1 MTNKTSRFFS
11 LVLCVLILF
20 NTSGIITVNSVSAT
34 TESNILV
41 DEFNSFTKMNSHS
54 KNLKFIKTNSNMFNG
69 DKSRL
74 CRTKKTTEYIV
85 YKMTKNIACI
95 MADTYFESK
104 DKVFDFKFYVS
115 EDGENYSILTPAKT
129 VYGGGR
135 YRVKYETSSI
145 PSGSL
150 YLKIEISGTSKQ
162 ILLPQISRLQII
174 YGTEL
179 LSANKKV
186 TSSSFMTGKTA
197 EMGNDKNIKSTRWS
211 ASSKNMPQWWMVD
224 LGDTYQINIATI
236 NWYLHTKAYWKY
248 EIVVSNSSDGRSY
261 QSISYSSNKTKGN
274 TTNNLN
280 IKGRYVG
287 IIITGCSIK
296 DAWASFY
303 ECKIFGNEIPGY
315 KDPIANVS
323 NDAQLADA
331 LENEN
336 VKTIIF
342 DPSQSYRG
350 FCITHPVSIVGNG
363 ATITTQGVIIDSSD
377 VVIDNLNIK
386 LSNITDGYFA
396 PAYTLGYSSSGIEIK
411 NGSIDGSANKLFIQ
425 GFNYFGSPSDI
436 SIDNVDFI
444 NLQYGIVGGYGVENS
459 ESVLSLTN
467 CEFTNVD
474 FGIEKTEGF
483 TIKEMKDNKFING
496 IQGIGLRDGMK
507 VDIAG
512 QDIYSIASYIKSN
525 NIFEGYI
532 EENQVMDYRYLSTE
546 PTPTP
551 TEYILFIGNSLTFSG
566 DVPAKF
572 SDLAKQTGKQ
582 IGILEKLEGGYR
594 LYEHYADLKSG
605 DYDEM
610 IKKADIVIL
619 QEYGQHAIDT
629 VTVANIQKLFD
640 ADTKFYYQLTDW
652 NGSYEYLDFDA
663 TPNVKYIPSPDAMY
677 LLLENGFTYEQFH
690 KHSNDYHPNDLY
702 GYLIACA
709 TYARVFNTT
718 CVGLPFNFL
727 DLEMQ
732 QLIPGSSYNE
742 KSVSIQKI
750 QQAVMDVINLRQ
762 DG

>member
-1 MTNKTSRFFS
+1 MTKKTSRFFS

-20 NTSGIITVNSVSAT
+20 NTSGIITVNSVLTPA
-34 TESNILV
+34 ESNILV
-41 DEFNSFTKMNSHS
+41 DEFNNFTKMNSHS
-54 KNLKFIKTNSNMFNG
+54 KNLKFIKTNSNNYNG

-74 CRTKKTTEYIV
+74 CRTRKSTEYIV
-85 YKMTKNIACI
+85 YKTTKNIACI

-104 DKVFDFKFYVS
+104 DKVYDFKFYVS
-115 EDGENYSILTPAKT
+115 KDGKNYSILTSAKT
-129 VYGGGR
+129 VYGGDR

-150 YLKIEISGTSKQ
+150 YLKIKISGTSKQ

-186 TSSSFMTGKTA
+186 TSSSFMIGKTA
-197 EMGNDKNIKSTRWS
+197 AMGNDKNIKSTRWS
-211 ASSKNMPQWWMVD
+211 ASGKKMPQWWIVD

-236 NWYLHTKAYWKY
+236 NWYLHTKACWKY
-248 EIVVSNSSDGRSY
+248 EIVVSNSSNWDDSRKF
-261 QSISYSSNKTKGN
+261 SYSNNNTKGN
-274 TTNNLN
+274 TTSNLN

-315 KDPIANVS
+315 KNPIANVS
-323 NDAQLADA
+323 NDAQLFDA

-342 DPSQSYRG
+342 DPSQSYNG
-350 FCITHPVSIVGNG
+350 FFITRPVSIVGNG
-363 ATITTQGVIIDSSD
+363 ASIITQGVIIDSSD
-377 VVIDNLNIK
+377 VEIDNLNIK
-386 LSNITDGYFA
+386 LSSIMDGDFTS
-396 PAYTLGYSSSGIEIK
+396 AYTFGYSSSGIKIK
-411 NGSIDGSANKLFIQ
+411 NGSIDGSANKSWIQ
-425 GFNYFGSPSDI
+425 GVNCSGAASDI

-444 NLQYGIVGGYGVENS
+444 NLKYGIVGNYGVDNS

-474 FGIEKTEGF
+474 FGIERTEGF
-483 TIKEMKDNKFING
+483 TIKEMKGNKFING
-496 IQGIGLRDGMK
+496 IEGIGLRDGMK

-532 EENQVMDYRYLSTE
+532 EENQVMDYRDLSIE

-551 TEYILFIGNSLTFSG
+551 TENILFIGNSLTYSG
-566 DVPAKF
+566 DVPTKF
-572 SDLAKQTGKQ
+572 SELAQQTGKQ
-582 IGILEKLEGGYR
+582 IGVLQILNGGYH
-594 LYEHYADLKSG
+594 LYQHLDGLQSG
-605 DYDEM
+605 DYDE
-610 IKKADIVIL
+610 IINKADIVIL
-619 QEYGQHAIDT
+619 QEYGQHSIDVAT
-629 VTVANIQKLFD
+629 VEEIQKLFD
-640 ADTKFYYQLTDW
+640 NDTKFYYQLTDW
-652 NGSYEYLDFDA
+652 SGRYEFLDLDA
-663 TPNVKYIPSPDAMY
+663 IPNIKYIPSPDAMF

-690 KHSNDYHPNDLY
+690 KYNDYHPNDLY

-709 TYARVFNTT
+709 TYAKVFNAT
-718 CVGLPFNFL
+718 CVDLPFNFL

-732 QLIPGSSYNE
+732 QLIPGSSY
-742 KSVSIQKI
+742 K
-750 QQAVMDVINLRQ
+750 
-762 DG
+762 